1 MDIDLDLKT
10 DFDPLEIFDEAIR
23 ASMVKNQDLVKHN
36 VGVYFQTIPVDAMTG
51 LAAIPYKDAERL
63 NYFKIDFLHLSLL
76 DYFETKEEIRIL
88 LSKDPDWNLLQN
100 LEVVKKL
107 FQVHNHFDLLQQVQ
121 PNDVETLADVIAM
134 LRPRKRR
141 LLKNYLRD
149 RKKVRPFLYRQDD
162 EDKSSFK
169 KGHAI
174 AYSLNVVL
182 QLHLIKAG
190 IM

>member
-10 DFDPLEIFDEAIR
+10 DFDPLEIFKGATR

-76 DYFETKEEIRIL
+76 DYFESKEEIKIL
-88 LSKDPDWNLLQN
+88 LNKDPDWKLLQN
-100 LEVVKKL
+100 PEVVKKL

-134 LRPRKRR
+134 LRPRKRG